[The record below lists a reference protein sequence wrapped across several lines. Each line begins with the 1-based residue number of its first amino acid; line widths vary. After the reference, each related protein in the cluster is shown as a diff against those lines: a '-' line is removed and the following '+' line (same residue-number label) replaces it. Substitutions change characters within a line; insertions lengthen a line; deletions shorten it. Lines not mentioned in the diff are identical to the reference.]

1 MINSLCTTCFPP
13 RIKLTALTYESYCVE
28 SWLSRARCPFT
39 NSMDKYIIH
48 NDSSAWRRQNATLVF
63 LARNSDLRDVLTSM
77 SNLERRFNHNYLYPW
92 VFLNDEEF
100 TNEFKGRVLLE
111 TNAPVYFG
119 LIPKEHWVQPAW
131 IDEDKAEE
139 SRKRLKGQNI
149 IYGDSSSYRNM
160 CRFNSGYFFQHPLLQ
175 QFKYYWRV
183 EPNVDYFCDMNH
195 DPFQYLNQNN
205 QTYGFTIALYETP
218 ETVTTLWDS
227 VKEFMVKYPQY
238 IANDNAMELLSN
250 DGGQTYNMCHFWS
263 NFEIADMDFW
273 RSEAYRKFFN
283 FLDAKGGF
291 YYERWGDAPVHS
303 IAAALFLP
311 KHKLHFF
318 QDIGYRHA
326 VYQHCP
332 SSDESQ
338 GNSCSCHRWNSIGKY
353 TYHL

>member
-1 MINSLCTTCFPP
+1 MSVSFEARRYMVFTVFFMLGTLYTMILLRGGFRQLSTTIP
-13 RIKLTALTYESYCVE
+13 I
-28 SWLSRARCPFT
+28 
-39 NSMDKYIIH
+39 
-48 NDSSAWRRQNATLVF
+48 SAEFEPSFQRQNATLVF

-183 EPNVDYFCDMNH
+183 EPNVDYFCDMNY

-291 YYERWGDAPVHS
+291 YYETLDIATQFTNIALRAMSLWVILVHVIGGIVLITEES
-303 IAAALFLP
+303 PAYRDTRTC
-311 KHKLHFF
+311 F
-318 QDIGYRHA
+318 QT
-326 VYQHCP
+326 V
-332 SSDESQ
+332 SSQ
-338 GNSCSCHRWNSIGKY
+338 
-353 TYHL
+353 